1 MIGTDQLAY
10 WLIFALSAG
19 SVVVGSYVGY
29 QAYRGFRR
37 HDSRPMQYLS
47 IGLFLL
53 TAVAFGLS
61 FVGSI
66 LLQMQVLPP
75 ETFQQ
80 PLTLLTR
87 LLQFLG
93 VFFIAYSLHK
103 R

>member
-1 MIGTDQLAY
+1 MSAVDQLAY
-10 WLIFALSAG
+10 WTIIALSAG
-19 SVVVGSYVGY
+19 SVIVGSYVGY

-61 FVGSI
+61 FVGSV
-66 LLQMQVLPP
+66 LLRMQVLPP
-75 ETFQQ
+75 RTFQQ

-87 LLQFLG
+87 LLQFVG

>member
-1 MIGTDQLAY
+1 MIDQLAY
-10 WLIFALSAG
+10 WTIFALSAG

-61 FVGSI
+61 FVGSL
-66 LLQMQVLPP
+66 LLQMDVLPR
-75 ETFQQ
+75 TFQQ

-93 VFFIAYSLHK
+93 VFFIAYSLHE

>member
-1 MIGTDQLAY
+1 MIDQLAY
-10 WLIFALSAG
+10 WTIFALSAA

-37 HDSRPMQYLS
+37 NDSRPMQYLS

-61 FVGSI
+61 FVGSLFLRQG
-66 LLQMQVLPP
+66 LLPLSY
-75 ETFQQ
+75 EQ
-80 PLTLLTR
+80 PLVLLTR
-87 LLQFLG
+87 LFQFLG

>member
-1 MIGTDQLAY
+1 MIDQLAY
-10 WLIFALSAG
+10 WTIFALSAG

-61 FVGSI
+61 FVGSL
-66 LLQMQVLPP
+66 LLQMDVLPR
-75 ETFQQ
+75 TFQQ